1 MGDAVEKRKIG
12 LGHRKLRRW
21 IIPGGLVL
29 LILVLTLLLTP
40 GRAAAGNTGWHL
52 VIRQAADQ
60 ETLYKAPIQPG
71 DDITFHWVHS
81 VEHFRW
87 QEEILVTEQGTLM
100 LVESRFEGFGAGIPH
115 DNPGGVRVEDGWVIL
130 ENVNREV
137 EQYQWLHSH
146 TALPEI
152 LLQGDVML
160 TGSQLPHHQALEMT
174 IEKR

>member
-1 MGDAVEKRKIG
+1 MDNSVE
-12 LGHRKLRRW
+12 HRKNILSQKQNGRW

-29 LILVLTLLLTP
+29 LILVLASLLTP
-40 GRAAAGNTGWHL
+40 GKAAAGNTGWHL

-71 DDITFHWVHS
+71 DDLTFHWVHS

-100 LVESRFEGFGAGIPH
+100 IVESRFEGFGAGIPH
-115 DNPGGVRVEDGWVIL
+115 ENPGGVRVEDGRVIL